1 MRRDLH
7 NLDVGDV
14 KEKQRFSIRKLTV
27 GTASVLLG
35 PTFLF
40 GAGQTAYADTTAS
53 GAITSEDSQNQIG
66 G

>member
-1 MRRDLH
+1 MEFHR
-7 NLDVGDV
+7 
-14 KEKQRFSIRKLTV
+14 KQRFSIRKLTV

-35 PTFLF
+35 TTFLF